1 MTPLCSVVSQCTKT
15 LREKDCMCLLLE
27 TASQDLSSLNVCP
40 VPFISVLVSEVTI
53 VLRSIFF
60 NYSFGIVEMDGSHS
74 P

>member
-1 MTPLCSVVSQCTKT
+1 M
-15 LREKDCMCLLLE
+15 RLLLE